1 MNLSF
6 STCFL
11 ILAVIS
17 SLSISAD
24 AAASCEKG
32 LVRKC
37 FGLYRR
43 YLRQK
48 PSYEEHCSRVQVKKQ
63 VKCACLILSIDFA
76 DFLQIKV

>member
-6 STCFL
+6 STCFW
-11 ILAVIS
+11 ILAVTS
-17 SLSISAD
+17 SLSVSAD

-48 PSYEEHCSRVQVKKQ
+48 PSYEDHCSRVQVKKQ
-63 VKCACLILSIDFA
+63 VKDVHSFH
-76 DFLQIKV
+76 